1 MNKSTKSN
9 KNKTSAKQKASVRAV
24 TFIEALRE
32 EHNMSSEQA
41 EKVLKTFLAVIEKG
55 LIDERKVILNTV
67 GVLTPAVSKAKRGI
81 NPYTL
86 EKIDIPAKK
95 TVKFS
100 VSKPLKK
107 KLNPDD

>member
-1 MNKSTKSN
+1 MTLVKK
-9 KNKTSAKQKASVRAV
+9 KASVRSA

-32 EHNMSSEQA
+32 EHDMSSEQA
-41 EKVLKTFLAVIEKG
+41 EQVLKTLLTVIEKG
-55 LIDERKVILNTV
+55 LIEERRVILNTV